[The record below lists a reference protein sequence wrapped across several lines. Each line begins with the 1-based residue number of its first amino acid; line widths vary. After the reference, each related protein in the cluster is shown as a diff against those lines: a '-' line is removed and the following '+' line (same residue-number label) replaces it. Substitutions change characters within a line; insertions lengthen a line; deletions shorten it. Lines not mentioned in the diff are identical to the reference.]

1 MKDSK
6 KAAAPVQIG
15 PTGREPYQDAAQP
28 AAPPL
33 PDDALPPLPS
43 HLQDPPFGAGRDG
56 RPIKQT
62 TGSGIAGG
70 LQHLQDY
77 VGRKKSQEL
86 PEDMPEEERQAR
98 IALAQNEA
106 LDALVAR
113 LNSAA
118 PDPRYRIT
126 RDYLLDEKNHYSHE
140 FALYVSEFAREIS
153 GDPYFH
159 FHRGLN
165 SIPATLVSVGRPL
178 TMRQIY
184 SLVPRFMAMVTEADH
199 QVISATRS
207 SAIIRWLPGRQLAEL
222 PPSIHQRY
230 LQMACQAYQGAF
242 ASIPFLRSGLP
253 AAQIREHCCAAR
265 GDEYCEWEFIWETA
279 PRGVGREVWGGALL
293 SAGLLGYTL
302 ARLPGWKW
310 TAAATALF
318 PAAGGLLLRRADKLA
333 ESEAEAKRL
342 LLETRD
348 ATEKQFEDFQKTNV
362 ELQSSNVAL
371 KQRLSELTTLNV
383 IGQALSV
390 TLDLEELLDTS
401 LGVVTAQLGADR
413 GLILL
418 LDERDG
424 RRVLCDGRMMGGT
437 PAMARRLA
445 KLEIPLEGPA
455 AFLPEVMVSGRPK
468 LIQDIDTEIPDAR
481 VRKYLKALQMQE
493 FVVMPLISQ
502 RKPVGLLAVDNAIT
516 GRPVSGI
523 NQDLLF
529 TVGTQIAS
537 ALDSARLY
545 QTLEQRVERR
555 TAELA
560 QVTRQAEEARAAA
573 EGAQAVAEQAN
584 RERGAL
590 LDEMVRQNQYL
601 AALHDTTVG
610 LVSRLDVN
618 ELLEAVLTRAG
629 QLLNAPHGFIYL
641 ARPGAAEADCRVG
654 QGALTQLVGTVVKPG
669 EGLGGTVWQTG
680 EPLVVDDYDRWQGRL
695 GRFPSGLLGAAM
707 GVPLKSD
714 GQALGAIGLAY
725 DPGKN
730 QTFGK
735 DELEVLSRFAQ
746 LASVALDNARLYSAA
761 QESQRRTA
769 DIISFLPDATFV
781 IDRDGRVIAWN
792 RAIEE
797 MTDVKAADMLGKG
810 DHEYALPF
818 YAERRPILI
827 DLVVLPDEEIRTRYA
842 YLQKSGNVLTGEA
855 YVPKLRGAEAYLFAT
870 ASTLH
875 DARGEVVG
883 AIEIIRDITD
893 RKHAEEELRQ
903 AKAAAESATQ
913 AKSAFLAT
921 MSHEI
926 RTPMNAVIGM
936 TSLLLDTPLSPEQRE
951 FAETIRS
958 SGDALLTIINDIL
971 DFSKI
976 EAGRIELERVPFDVR
991 ECVEGAVGLV
1001 AGQAAAKGLELGCWI
1016 DPRVPAGIDGDETR
1030 LRQIVLNMLSNSVKF
1045 TEKGEV
1051 VVNVSLDDDT
1061 ATRRYGD
1068 TETVPE
1074 SPRVHSRSRP
1084 PDTVSLHITV
1094 RDTGLGIPAD
1104 RMDRLFQS
1112 FSQVDGSTARRF
1124 GGTGLGLAISRRL
1137 AELMGGRMWAESAGI
1152 PGQGSTFHVT
1162 LPAQPA
1168 PVPAR
1173 AELQAEAADLRGRR
1187 VLIVDDNATNRRI
1200 LTLQTEA
1207 WGMHPVVTASP
1218 QEALGWI
1225 RRGEQFDVAVLD
1237 RLMPELDGLMLAA
1250 EIRKLRDAGALPLV
1264 MASSL
1269 GIKEEAAEGA
1279 PFAAYL
1285 LKPIRASQLYDALVD
1300 ILAKEDRGVRKAEGP
1315 ARSEFD
1321 AEMGVRLPLNILMA
1335 EDHPVNQK
1343 LALLMLKRLG
1353 YRADVAANG
1362 LEVLV
1367 ALERQAYDVVLM
1379 DVQMPEMD
1387 GLEATRQI
1395 LRRWPT
1401 GRPRIIAMTAN
1412 AMKEDRE
1419 ACFAAGM
1426 DDYLGKP
1433 IRVEELV
1440 AALSRSHALAGPAQE
1455 AGVPVAP
1462 VEPSKSEVP
1471 AAATPESQPPVS
1483 PAPPVPPALQPTSL
1497 STELNRA
1504 ALDNLR
1510 ALVGGDPAL
1519 LGELIDSF
1527 LQDTPPLLV
1536 ALRRSLDEGSA
1547 EGVRQAAHPLKST
1560 SRDFGATRLS
1570 ELAREL
1576 EAMGKAG
1583 TLEGA
1588 AALVAQVEA
1597 EYSGVKAALEAVRA
1611 GENEGRNGA

>member
-1 MKDSK
+1 MNDQTRRPNLGGLDLE
-6 KAAAPVQIG
+6 AA
-15 PTGREPYQDAAQP
+15 RP
-28 AAPPL
+28 ASPPL
-33 PDDALPPLPS
+33 PDEALPPLPP
-43 HLQDPPFGAGRDG
+43 HLQGPPFGAGRDG

-62 TGSGIAGG
+62 TGSGIAGS

-77 VGRKKSQEL
+77 VGRQKSQEL
-86 PEDMPEEERQAR
+86 PKDMPEEERQAR
-98 IALAQNEA
+98 IALAQSEA
-106 LDALVAR
+106 LDALVVR

-118 PDPRYRIT
+118 PDPRYRVT

-140 FALYVSEFAREIS
+140 FALYVSEFAHEIS

-159 FHRGLN
+159 FHRGLK
-165 SIPATLVSVGRPL
+165 SIPATLVTLGRPL

-184 SLVPRFMAMVTEADH
+184 GLIPRFMAMVTEADV
-199 QVISATRS
+199 QVISSTRS
-207 SAIIRWLPGRQLAEL
+207 SAILRWLPGSQVAEL

-242 ASIPFLRSGLP
+242 ASTPTLRSGLP
-253 AAQIREHCCAAR
+253 AAQIREHRCAAR
-265 GDEYCEWEFIWETA
+265 GDEYCEWEFVWETD

-310 TAAATALF
+310 TAAATSLL
-318 PAAGGLLLRRADKLA
+318 PAAGGLLLRRADRLA

-348 ATEKQFEDFQKTNV
+348 ATEKQFEDFQQINA

-371 KQRLSELTTLNV
+371 NQRLSELTVLNA

-401 LGVVTAQLGADR
+401 LAAVTAHLGVDR

-418 LDERDG
+418 LEERDG
-424 RRVLCDGRMMGGT
+424 RRVLGAGRMNGGT
-437 PAMARRLA
+437 PAMARRVA
-445 KLEIPLEGPA
+445 RLEIPLEGPA
-455 AFLPEVMVSGRPK
+455 AFLPEVLVSGRPR
-468 LIQDIDTEIPDAR
+468 LVQDVATEIADAR
-481 VRKYLKALQMQE
+481 LRKYLKALDMQE
-493 FVVMPLISQ
+493 FLVVPLISQ
-502 RKPVGLLAVDNAIT
+502 RKPVGLLVVDNATT

-523 NQDLLF
+523 NRDFLF
-529 TVGTQIAS
+529 TIGTQIAS

-555 TAELA
+555 TAQLA

-573 EGAQAVAEQAN
+573 ESAQAAAEHAN

-618 ELLEAVLTRAG
+618 ELLEAVLARAG

-641 ARPGAAEADCRVG
+641 AGPGAAQVECKVG
-654 QGALTQLVGTVVKPG
+654 QGALSRLVGTGVEPG
-669 EGLGGTVWQTG
+669 EGLAGTVWQTG
-680 EPLVVDDYDRWQGRL
+680 EPLVLDDYDRWQGRL
-695 GRFPSGLLGAAM
+695 GRFPRGLLGSAM
-707 GVPLKSD
+707 GVPLKSG
-714 GQALGAIGLAY
+714 GQTLGAIGLAY
-725 DPGKN
+725 DPGTS

-735 DELEVLSRFAQ
+735 EELEVLSRFAQ

-769 DIISFLPDATFV
+769 DIIEFLPDATLV
-781 IDRDGRVIAWN
+781 IDRDGQVIAWN

-797 MTDVKAADMLGKG
+797 MTGVKAADMLGKG
-810 DHEYALPF
+810 NHEYALPF
-818 YAERRPILI
+818 YGERRPILI
-827 DLVVLPDEEIRTRYA
+827 DLVLLPDKEIHSRYA
-842 YLQKSGNVLTGEA
+842 QLQKSGNVLTGET
-855 YVPKLRGAEAYLFAT
+855 YVPQLRGAAAYLFAT

-893 RKHAEEELRQ
+893 RKHAEEELSQ
-903 AKAAAESATQ
+903 AKVAAESATQ

-958 SGDALLTIINDIL
+958 SGDALLAIINDIL

-1016 DPRVPAGIDGDETR
+1016 DPQVPAGIDGDETR
-1030 LRQIVLNMLSNSVKF
+1030 LRQIVLNLLSNSVKF

-1051 VVNVSLDDDT
+1051 VVNVGLDEERQGEGKT
-1061 ATRRYGD
+1061 GRYGD
-1068 TETVPE
+1068 TETVDTAP
-1074 SPRVHSRSRP
+1074 RP
-1084 PDTVSLHITV
+1084 PVPVSLHISV

-1168 PVPAR
+1168 PVPIR

-1187 VLIVDDNATNRRI
+1187 LLIVDDNATNRRI

-1207 WGMHPVVTASP
+1207 WGMQPLATGSP

-1225 RRGEQFDVAVLD
+1225 RKGEPFDVAVLD
-1237 RLMPELDGLMLAA
+1237 RLMPELDGLVLAA
-1250 EIRKLRDAGALPLV
+1250 EIRKLRDADALPMV

-1269 GIKEEAAEGA
+1269 GMKEEAAEDA
-1279 PFAAYL
+1279 SFAAFL

-1300 ILAKEDRGVRKAEGP
+1300 ILAREERPVRREEGP

-1321 AEMGVRLPLNILMA
+1321 AELGVRLPLDILLA

-1362 LEVLV
+1362 LEVLA
-1367 ALERQAYDVVLM
+1367 ALERQPYDVVLM

-1440 AALSRSHALAGPAQE
+1440 AALSRSHALAGPAPE
-1455 AGVPVAP
+1455 AGVPMAP
-1462 VEPSKSEVP
+1462 VEPSGPDVQEP
-1471 AAATPESQPPVS
+1471 AAPGVAAPE
-1483 PAPPVPPALQPTSL
+1483 AVPPPAAPGTKLD
-1497 STELNRA
+1497 RA
-1504 ALDNLR
+1504 ALDNLL
-1510 ALVGGDPAL
+1510 ALVGGDQAL
-1519 LGELIDSF
+1519 LGELIDSY
-1527 LQDTPPLLV
+1527 LQDTPPLLA
-1536 ALRRSLDEGSA
+1536 ALRRSLGEGNA
-1547 EGVRQAAHPLKST
+1547 DGVRQAAHPLKST
-1560 SRDFGATRLS
+1560 SRDFGANRLS

-1576 EAMGKAG
+1576 EAIGKAG
-1583 TLEGA
+1583 KLEGA

-1597 EYSGVKAALEAVRA
+1597 EYPGVKAALEGVRA
-1611 GENEGRNGA
+1611 GE